1 MKRTI
6 FLLSAL
12 VSVAASASAEQ
23 ISKDKAKTIAESFFQ
38 KGSVQTRAQSAEVK
52 LIKEYASSD
61 EAPAAIYAFTRA
73 ENLVFVSADDEMPSI
88 LGYSDNADPNNLPP
102 ALEAMLGSYTALT
115 DAVRQGIT
123 RAPQL
128 YASETTVD
136 SLLFTLWDQTEPF
149 RSLCPEKDGRLLP
162 NGCVSTAFAQV
173 MRYHKWPVHPTGV
186 TPAYTTD
193 SWKIEVPANDLTER
207 TYNWDDMPLDYS
219 GGYTEEQGQAVAQ
232 LCYDVSTATKMN
244 FNFDTSGGSGTD
256 VTNGAYAMRKYFG
269 YSKDLYVDYPEHYT
283 EAEWAA
289 KLKNEINLGR
299 PIPYGGKIT
308 GGTGGHCFVVD
319 GYNAEGLFH
328 VNWGW
333 GGSSNGYFLITKLD
347 PDVQGIGGS
356 SSGGRFNHEQVA
368 VFNLIPDDATIIAS
382 EHYALQYINTFLHEG
397 DSIQLYDFWNR
408 SLDDFHGDLVLQLV
422 DQDDNVVGK
431 QTMLTGESVSKNGKG
446 KFILSLKDFDL
457 NGIADGKYHTRWIAV
472 SSATGNEFP
481 VHCIQDECRIIVEN
495 GKIKEVL
502 SCAKL
507 EGEIVSYEI
516 TKSDNHNFV
525 FMMKVQVKNID
536 DINYTEGN
544 DVTLKSSIYYPNSN
558 LLPITS
564 LSIILTVPEILPGKV
579 HTFSEIEMI
588 LVTWETI
595 DYEHGILRMTAS
607 YPNGVAGTKEIP
619 LKDIVTGIAN
629 VNADQKVSDAPA
641 YNLLGQPTQGQ
652 GFVVKNGR
660 VVFVK

>member
-61 EAPAAIYAFTRA
+61 EAPTAIYAFTRA
-73 ENLVFVSADDEMPSI
+73 ENLVFVSAEDEMPSI

-115 DAVRQGIT
+115 DAVRQGVT

-136 SLLFTLWDQTEPF
+136 SLLHTLWDQTEPF

-244 FNFDTSGGSGTD
+244 FNFDTSGGSATD

-269 YSKDLYVDYPEHYT
+269 YSKDLYVDYPDHYT

-299 PIPYGGKIT
+299 PIPYGGKIS

-356 SSGGRFNHEQVA
+356 SSGGRFTFEQIA

-382 EHYALQYINTFLHEG
+382 EHYALQYDNTRVLEN
-397 DSIQLYDFWNR
+397 DSIYLYDFWNR
-408 SLDDFHGDLVLQLV
+408 SLDDFNGDLVLQLV
-422 DQDDNVVGK
+422 DEDGNVVGK
-431 QTMLTGESVSKNGKG
+431 QTMLTDIPVRKNGKG
-446 KFILSLKDFDL
+446 KVVLSLKDFDYS
-457 NGIADGKYHTRWIAV
+457 GIANGEYQPRWIAV

-481 VHCIQDECRIIVEN
+481 VHPIEGYCRIIVEN
-495 GKIKEVL
+495 GKFMEVL
-502 SCAKL
+502 VCAKL
-507 EGEIVSYEI
+507 EGKILSYEI
-516 TKSDNHNFV
+516 TETEKISLNVTMNIEV
-525 FMMKVQVKNID
+525 TNID
-536 DINYTEGN
+536 KIDYVSGNFFEVSASINPNGEAKPCRGYEKLNFEISPGQTYTTSIEVLAYGSNINY
-544 DVTLKSSIYYPNSN
+544 DK
-558 LLPITS
+558 
-564 LSIILTVPEILPGKV
+564 
-579 HTFSEIEMI
+579 
-588 LVTWETI
+588 
-595 DYEHGILRMTAS
+595 GILQLWIT
-607 YPNGVAGTKEIP
+607 YQNGFIDTIEIP

-629 VNADQKVSDAPA
+629 VNADQKVGEAPV
-641 YNLLGQPTQGQ
+641 YNLFGQPTQGQ

>member
-61 EAPAAIYAFTRA
+61 EAPTAIYAFTRA
-73 ENLVFVSADDEMPSI
+73 ENLVFVSAEDEMPTI

-115 DAVRQGIT
+115 DAVRQGTT

-136 SLLFTLWDQTEPF
+136 SLLFTLWDQTLPF
-149 RSLCPEKDGRLLP
+149 CALCPEKDGQLVP

-186 TPAYTTD
+186 TPAYVTVQFGDT
-193 SWKIEVPANDLTER
+193 IPENDLTDH
-207 TYNWDDMPLDYS
+207 TYNWDDMLLDYS

-232 LCYDVSTATKMN
+232 LCYDVSTASKMN
-244 FNFDTSGGSGTD
+244 FNPSNSATD

-269 YSKDLYVDYPEHYT
+269 YSKDLYVDYPDRYT

-299 PIPYGGKIT
+299 PIPYGGKKPA
-308 GGTGGHCFVVD
+308 GDGGHCFVVD

-333 GGSSNGYFLITKLD
+333 GGESNGYFLITKLN
-347 PDVQGIGGS
+347 PEKQGIGGS
-356 SSGGRFNHEQVA
+356 SDGGRFSADQVA
-368 VFNLIPDDATIIAS
+368 VFNLVPDDETISAS
-382 EHYALQYINTFLHEG
+382 EHFIFQYLNTTVLLG
-397 DSIQLYDFWNR
+397 DSICLNDFANR
-408 SLDDFHGDLVLQLV
+408 SLDEFYGDLVLQLV
-422 DQDDNVVGK
+422 DPDDKVVDQQKVTTLDGNK
-431 QTMLTGESVSKNGKG
+431 KNLAH
-446 KFILSLKDFDL
+446 IYLKDFDYS
-457 NGIADGKYHTRWIAV
+457 GIADGEYQPRWIAV

-481 VHCIQDECRIIVEN
+481 VQPINDNCRIIVEN
-495 GKIKEVL
+495 GEFKEVL
-502 SCAKL
+502 ICAKL
-507 EGEIVSYEI
+507 EGEILSYEI
-516 TKSDNHNFV
+516 TKADTISLILTMNF
-525 FMMKVQVKNID
+525 QVKNID
-536 DINYTEGN
+536 KTEFI
-544 DVTLKSSIYYPNSN
+544 TKSN
-558 LLPITS
+558 LLAFATIT
-564 LSIILTVPEILPGKV
+564 
-579 HTFSEIEMI
+579 
-588 LVTWETI
+588 
-595 DYEHGILRMTAS
+595 
-607 YPNGVAGTKEIP
+607 YPNGEGYPDTVNEPFAANIAPGQADTKTVKLYFYGHKINYETGILTFKIWYPNGFFAFKEIP
-619 LKDIVTGIAN
+619 LKDIVTGITD
-629 VNADQKVSDAPA
+629 VSADQEVSDAPA
-641 YNLLGQPTQGQ
+641 YNLFGLPTQGQ
-652 GFVVKNGR
+652 GFVVKGGR
-660 VVFVK
+660 VVYVK

>member
-52 LIKEYASSD
+52 LIKEYASSA
-61 EAPAAIYAFTRA
+61 EAPTAIYAFTRA

-102 ALEAMLGSYTALT
+102 ALEAMLGSYSALT

-149 RSLCPEKDGRLLP
+149 CSLCPEKDGQLVP

-186 TPAYTTD
+186 TPAYTTKPFD
-193 SWKIEVPANDLTER
+193 DKVPENDLTDH

-232 LCYDVSTATKMN
+232 LCYDVSTASKMN
-244 FNFDTSGGSGTD
+244 FNSSNSATD

-269 YSKDLYVDYPEHYT
+269 YSKDLYVDYPDRYT

-289 KLKNEINLGR
+289 KLKNEISLGR
-299 PIPYGGKIT
+299 PIPYGGKT
-308 GGTGGHCFVVD
+308 PDGVGGHCFVVD
-319 GYNAEGLFH
+319 GFNAEGLFH

-333 GGSSNGYFLITKLD
+333 GGESNGYFLITKLN
-347 PDVQGIGGS
+347 PEKQGIGGS
-356 SSGGRFNHEQVA
+356 SEGGRFIKDQVA
-368 VFNLIPDDATIIAS
+368 VFNLVPDDETITAS
-382 EHYALQYINTFLHEG
+382 EHFIFQYMNITVLGG
-397 DSIQLYDFWNR
+397 DSIYLNEFANR
-408 SLDDFHGDLVLQLV
+408 SIDEFSGDFVLQLV
-422 DQDDNVVGK
+422 DLDDKVVGK
-431 QTMLTGESVSKNGKG
+431 QKVKTGNEYEKRITKL
-446 KFILSLKDFDL
+446 FLKSFDYS
-457 NGIADGKYHTRWIAV
+457 GIADGEYLPRWIAV

-481 VHCIQDECRIIVEN
+481 MHAINDNSRIIVEN
-495 GKIKEVL
+495 GEFKEIL
-502 SCAKL
+502 ICPKL
-507 EGEIVSYEI
+507 EGKILSCEFSQPGAWIVNMTMNY
-516 TKSDNHNFV
+516 
-525 FMMKVQVKNID
+525 QVTNID
-536 DINYTEGN
+536 KFDYIQGIIEPRASISYQDGATLSGTYSDPIFPIIAPDQTYTYTYNEIFFIKKNGYESGIL
-544 DVTLKSSIYYPNSN
+544 TLKI
-558 LLPITS
+558 
-564 LSIILTVPEILPGKV
+564 
-579 HTFSEIEMI
+579 
-588 LVTWETI
+588 W
-595 DYEHGILRMTAS
+595 
-607 YPNGVAGTKEIP
+607 YPNGIMDIKEFP
-619 LKDIVTGIAN
+619 LKDIVTGITN
-629 VNADQKVSDAPA
+629 VNTDQEVSEAPA
-641 YNLLGQPTQGQ
+641 YNLFGQPTQGQ

>member
-61 EAPAAIYAFTRA
+61 EAPTAIYAFTRA

-136 SLLFTLWDQTEPF
+136 SLCLTLWDQDPPF
-149 RSLCPEKDGRLLP
+149 SSMCPKKGDELIP

-186 TPAYTTD
+186 IPAYKTATLQ
-193 SWKIEVPANDLTER
+193 IEVPANDLTER
-207 TYNWDDMPLDYS
+207 TYNWDDMLLDYS

-232 LCYDVSTATKMN
+232 LCYDVSTASNMN
-244 FNFDTSGGSGTD
+244 FNYASTGGSGTEISD
-256 VTNGAYAMRKYFG
+256 AAYAMRKYFG
-269 YSKDLYVDYPEHYT
+269 YSKDLYIDFPEYYT

-289 KLKNEINLGR
+289 KLKNEISLGR
-299 PIPYGGKIT
+299 PIPYAGKVPD
-308 GGTGGHCFVVD
+308 GGGHCFVVD

-333 GGSSNGYFLITKLD
+333 GGGSNGYFLITKLD
-347 PDVQGIGGS
+347 PKVQGIGGS
-356 SSGGRFNHEQVA
+356 SAGGRYTAEHVA
-368 VFNLIPDDATIIAS
+368 VFNLVPDDETIIAS
-382 EHYALQYINTFLHEG
+382 EHFNFQYNNTSVIEG
-397 DSIQLYDFWNR
+397 DSIYLTKLWNR
-408 SLDDFHGDLVLQLV
+408 SIDVFNGDLILQLV
-422 DQDDNVVGK
+422 DQDDKVVGK
-431 QTMLTGESVSKNGKG
+431 QTIKSAYSIRGGNGRDNPR
-446 KFILSLKDFDL
+446 LSLKDFDY
-457 NGIADGKYHTRWIAV
+457 NGIANGEYYPRWFAV
-472 SSATGNEFP
+472 SSATGIEYPLHPTNEN
-481 VHCIQDECRIIVEN
+481 CRIIVEN
-495 GKIKEVL
+495 GEFKEVL
-502 SCAKL
+502 VCAKL
-507 EGEIVSYEI
+507 EGKILSYEFSQPE
-516 TKSDNHNFV
+516 TSFFVVTMNF
-525 FMMKVQVKNID
+525 QVTNID
-536 DINYTEGN
+536 KFDFITGGS
-544 DVTLKSSIYYPNSN
+544 LQPGASI
-558 LLPITS
+558 
-564 LSIILTVPEILPGKV
+564 
-579 HTFSEIEMI
+579 
-588 LVTWETI
+588 
-595 DYEHGILRMTAS
+595 S
-607 YPNGVAGTKEIP
+607 YPNGEAKPDSFSESLAVNIAPGQTYTDTYKNMFYIPKDNYESGILTLKIWYPNGTMDIKKFP
-619 LKDIVTGIAN
+619 LKDIVTGITN
-629 VNADQKVSDAPA
+629 VNTDQKLSDAPA

>member
-23 ISKDKAKTIAESFFQ
+23 ISKDKAKTIAESFFK

-61 EAPAAIYAFTRA
+61 EAPTAIYAFTRA
-73 ENLVFVSADDEMPSI
+73 ENLVFVSADDEMPTI

-149 RSLCPEKDGRLLP
+149 CSLCPEKDGQLVP

-186 TPAYTTD
+186 TPAYITMPFGD
-193 SWKIEVPANDLTER
+193 KIPENDLTDH

-244 FNFDTSGGSGTD
+244 FNSSNSATD

-269 YSKDLYVDYPEHYT
+269 YSKDLYVDYPNRYT

-299 PIPYGGKIT
+299 PIPYGGKTPT
-308 GGTGGHCFVVD
+308 GAGGHCFVVD

-333 GGSSNGYFLITKLD
+333 GGESNGYFLITKLN
-347 PDVQGIGGS
+347 PEKQGIGGS
-356 SSGGRFNHEQVA
+356 SEGGRFSHEQVA
-368 VFNLIPDDATIIAS
+368 VFNLVPDDETISAS
-382 EHYALQYINTFLHEG
+382 EHFIFQYLNTTVLLG
-397 DSIQLYDFWNR
+397 DSIYLNEFANR
-408 SLDDFHGDLVLQLV
+408 SIDEFYGDFVLQLV
-422 DQDDNVVGK
+422 DQDDKVVGE
-431 QTMLTGESVSKNGKG
+431 QTVKTVEGNKKDLTH
-446 KFILSLKDFDL
+446 IYLKDFDYS
-457 NGIADGKYHTRWIAV
+457 GIADGEYHPRWFAV

-481 VHCIQDECRIIVEN
+481 VHAINDNCRIIVEN
-495 GKIKEVL
+495 GEFKEVL
-502 SCAKL
+502 ICAKL
-507 EGEIVSYEI
+507 EGEILSYEI
-516 TKSDNHNFV
+516 TKAEASMLHVTMSF
-525 FMMKVQVKNID
+525 QVKNID
-536 DINYTEGN
+536 KTEFITYS
-544 DVTLKSSIYYPNSN
+544 DLKAYATIIYPNGDRK
-558 LLPITS
+558 TDQ
-564 LSIILTVPEILPGKV
+564 T
-579 HTFSEIEMI
+579 SEICAVNIAPDQTDTKTLI
-588 LVTWETI
+588 LYIFENKI
-595 DYEHGILRMTAS
+595 DYETGILKLQIW
-607 YPNGVAGTKEIP
+607 YPNGYMDIKEIP
-619 LKDIVTGIAN
+619 LKDIVTGITN
-629 VNADQKVSDAPA
+629 VNTDQEVTDAPA
-641 YNLLGQPTQGQ
+641 YNLFGQPTQGQ

-660 VVFVK
+660 VEYIK

>member
-52 LIKEYASSD
+52 LIKEYASSA
-61 EAPAAIYAFTRA
+61 EAPTAIYAFTRA
-73 ENLVFVSADDEMPSI
+73 ENLVFVSAEDKMPTI

-115 DAVRQGIT
+115 DAVRQGTT

-149 RSLCPEKDGRLLP
+149 CSLCPEKNGQLLP

-186 TPAYTTD
+186 TPAYSNERLD
-193 SWKIEVPANDLTER
+193 MKIPANDLTDH

-232 LCYDVSTATKMN
+232 LCYDVSTASKMK
-244 FNFDTSGGSGTD
+244 FYFSSEGGSATD
-256 VTNGAYAMRKYFG
+256 VTEAAYAMRKYFG
-269 YSKDLYVDYPEHYT
+269 YSKDLYVDYPDRYT

-299 PIPYGGKIT
+299 PIPYGGKKPN
-308 GGTGGHCFVVD
+308 GAGGHCFVVD

-333 GGSSNGYFLITKLD
+333 GGSSNGYFLITKLN
-347 PDVQGIGGS
+347 PEIQGIGGS
-356 SSGGRFNHEQVA
+356 SDGGRFSAEQIA
-368 VFNLIPDDATIIAS
+368 VFNLVPDDETITAS
-382 EHYALQYINTFLHEG
+382 EHFIFEYKKTTVLGG
-397 DSIQLYDFWNR
+397 DSIVLDGFTNR
-408 SLDDFHGDLVLQLV
+408 SIDEFSGDFVLLLV
-422 DQDDNVVGK
+422 DQDDKVVGK
-431 QTMLTGESVSKNGKG
+431 HKVKTKNEHEKRTT
-446 KFILSLKDFDL
+446 KLFLKSFDYS
-457 NGIADGKYHTRWIAV
+457 GIADGEYLSRWIAV

-481 VHCIQDECRIIVEN
+481 LHPINDNCRIVVKN
-495 GKIKEVL
+495 GEFKEAL
-502 SCAKL
+502 ICAKL
-507 EGEIVSYEI
+507 EGKILSYEI
-516 TKSDNHNFV
+516 SQPEPWVVDVTMNY
-525 FMMKVQVKNID
+525 QVTNID
-536 DINYTEGN
+536 EVDFIEGTIKHEASISYING
-544 DVTLKSSIYYPNSN
+544 VTLPTTSNNSFDASIAPDQTYTYTYKELFFVSKKYYESA
-558 LLPITS
+558 
-564 LSIILTVPEILPGKV
+564 ILTLKI
-579 HTFSEIEMI
+579 
-588 LVTWETI
+588 W
-595 DYEHGILRMTAS
+595 
-607 YPNGVAGTKEIP
+607 YPNGTMDIKEIP
-619 LKDIVTGIAN
+619 LKDIITGITN
-629 VNADQKVSDAPA
+629 VNTDQEVSDAPA
-641 YNLLGQPTQGQ
+641 YNLFGQPTQGQ
-652 GFVVKNGR
+652 GFVVKGGR